1 MFTLLLSDESW
12 LNATNALLGIV
23 TLVCVIGLG
32 AAIFH
37 DVASKVRARAAE
49 RRHFVFDEH
58 ALHVPELGLPWRT
71 AANPSTP
78 QPEEKQ

>member
-58 ALHVPELGLPWRT
+58 ALHVPELGLTMADGGEPL
-71 AANPSTP
+71 NSE
-78 QPEEKQ
+78 PEEKQ